1 MIAGDSLQIKE
12 IADVFGAYIFIRT
25 IDRADCPEGTHIALK
40 SFQII
45 VLIEGAV
52 MKFVIRITHLL
63 ALQFSP
69 F

>member
-1 MIAGDSLQIKE
+1 MQIKE
-12 IADVFGAYIFIRT
+12 IADVFGTYIFICRT
-25 IDRADCPEGTHIALK
+25 DRADCPDDTQTVLK

-52 MKFVIRITHLL
+52 RKFVVHITRLL
-63 ALQFSP
+63 ELQFFSP